1 MTDYR
6 GLARESADHGLHVA
20 GDLADS
26 LARKRLRPGLRVG
39 DGLRVVG
46 PARLHR
52 RVAGLLEQIT
62 QPGKIIDPQWNV
74 TTITTADGDSIA
86 GFTVTRNDTGITL
99 KIPGGERKQIPAAEI
114 KSVTTA
120 KATLMPDGILE
131 NLSAQEAADLLEF
144 LSARK

>member
-6 GLARESADHGLHVA
+6 GLARESADHGLRVA

-52 RVAGLLEQIT
+52 RVACLLEQIS
-62 QPGKIIDPQWNV
+62 PAV
-74 TTITTADGDSIA
+74 
-86 GFTVTRNDTGITL
+86 
-99 KIPGGERKQIPAAEI
+99 PAAREQPEPMDEHDRLLAGLVGAGYLRRLA
-114 KSVTTA
+114 SRRGGRHV
-120 KATLMPDGILE
+120 PHHLE
-131 NLSAQEAADLLEF
+131 RIEAAW
-144 LSARK
+144 